1 MHHLS
6 FFLPILPPVKLT
18 ITGRCVKHRERGEG
32 VTRVHAGGN
41 YKGGTWVGHKERGDS
56 YRGENRE

>member
-1 MHHLS
+1 MGEDQKINLS
-6 FFLPILPPVKLT
+6 FFLPILPPIKLT

-41 YKGGTWVGHKERGDS
+41 YKGGYKGGA
-56 YRGENRE
+56 